1 MGPIFYGISPRATL
15 LRARASCPCMSRLE
29 ASFGV
34 ALPTYAGDATGE
46 PGAEEYWGLYDFTL
60 NDDVSWEGISRFAR
74 DAESLGYESIWS
86 PDHFMLGKD
95 GKMFEVW
102 TTLSAVS
109 QITSRASL
117 GTWVACNNYRNPALT
132 AKMASSLALISNNRF
147 ILGYGAGWYQH
158 EYQAYGYDFRPP
170 GERVE
175 MMREGIEV
183 ILGML
188 ANSKFTY
195 GGKYYSVRDAVNNP
209 KPSKKVPLLIGGWGK
224 RVIGLAAQY
233 ADQWD
238 IGAEPTYQ
246 EYGQRVELLRS
257 ELKKRGRRFDEF
269 TRSIH
274 AHVLIA
280 ENHDELSE
288 KKRRVMNVIEAL
300 GSKIV
305 QLPSADYRFEM
316 EKAIV
321 GTPEEVRRRL
331 RGYVDLGCQRF
342 ELMFMDYPKYSSL
355 ELFASSVL

>member
-1 MGPIFYGISPRATL
+1 
-15 LRARASCPCMSRLE
+15 MSRID

-34 ALPTYAGDATGE
+34 ALPAYAGDATGE

-60 NDDVSWEGISRFAR
+60 NEDVSWEGVARFAR
-74 DAESLGYESIWS
+74 DAESLGYGSIWS

-102 TTLSAVS
+102 TTLSAIS
-109 QITSRASL
+109 QLTSHASL

-132 AKMASSLALISNNRF
+132 AKMAASLALMSNNRF

-175 MMREGIEV
+175 MMREGVEV

-188 ANSKFTY
+188 EKRKFTY
-195 GGKYYSVRDAVNNP
+195 SGKYYRVKDAVNNP
-209 KPSKKVPLLIGGWGK
+209 KPSRKVPLLIGGWGK
-224 RVIGLAAQY
+224 KVIGLAAQY

-246 EYGQRVELLRS
+246 EYSQRIELLKG
-257 ELKKRGRRFDEF
+257 ELRKRGRRFDEF
-269 TRSIH
+269 TRSVH
-274 AHVLIA
+274 VHVLIA
-280 ENHDELSE
+280 ENHDKLSE
-288 KKRRVMNVIEAL
+288 KKRRVMKVVEAL

-305 QLPSADYRFEM
+305 QLPSADYRFDI
-316 EKAIV
+316 EKAII
-321 GTPEEVRRRL
+321 GTPDEVRQRL
-331 RGYVDLGCQRF
+331 KGYVDLGCQRF
-342 ELMFMDYPKYSSL
+342 ELMFMDYPKDRSL
-355 ELFASSVL
+355 ELFASSFL